1 MADDSGEDISGTE
14 AQAVPVPVHSSRPAS
29 PPDATS
35 VTAAETAELP
45 AEVPAPDGDAGIAT
59 ADGEG
64 LALETQERRKA
75 PEGLVWV
82 VMHNSKALGRFQH
95 VKVLVPKE
103 LTLTELRHFLCGKVG
118 CPFKELH
125 IEIEGK
131 PMWAG
136 REMPLIEVEDRDYR
150 IRWCATTDGKKHT
163 TGISWWRRGR
173 RVNRVAKLMQS
184 KQIGGINAV
193 SWEQGRTVLHFIALN
208 GDTDLFR
215 EAVSDPKADEDLI
228 NVRDKLGDT
237 ALTIAAI
244 TGYVD
249 ILATCLEKEADVEA
263 KNLKGRTALLLA
275 AEHGHS
281 DAVQMLLV
289 ANAELDPGKG
299 TTCPSAMYLA
309 ELNQRDG
316 VVKTIVQH
324 LQDMAGDDEF

>member
-29 PPDATS
+29 PLDATS

-45 AEVPAPDGDAGIAT
+45 AEVPAPGDGDAGIAT

-136 REMPLIEVEDRDYR
+136 REMPLIEAEDRDYR
-150 IRWCATTDGKKHT
+150 IRW
-163 TGISWWRRGR
+163 R

>member
-64 LALETQERRKA
+64 LALEKQERRKA

-136 REMPLIEVEDRDYR
+136 REMPLIEAEDRDYR
-150 IRWCATTDGKKHT
+150 IRW
-163 TGISWWRRGR
+163 R

-193 SWEQGRTVLHFIALN
+193 SWEQRRTVLHFIALN

-299 TTCPSAMYLA
+299 THVIR
-309 ELNQRDG
+309 QRCD
-316 VVKTIVQH
+316 
-324 LQDMAGDDEF
+324 

>member
-1 MADDSGEDISGTE
+1 MAEEESSGNRMAEESEEQDAEAEVSVPDVSISRQVSGTFPTSPDGTME
-14 AQAVPVPVHSSRPAS
+14 DVGVVSASAAASAMPALPEDGDLPNDLPV
-29 PPDATS
+29 
-35 VTAAETAELP
+35 
-45 AEVPAPDGDAGIAT
+45 AEVQK
-59 ADGEG
+59 E
-64 LALETQERRKA
+64 EEERKRA

-82 VMHNSKALGRFQH
+82 SMHNSKATMDRFKN

-103 LTLTELRHFLCGKVG
+103 LTTTELRHFLCGKVG

-136 REMPLIEVEDRDYR
+136 REMPLVEAEERDYR
-150 IRWCATTDGKKHT
+150 IKW
-163 TGISWWRRGR
+163 R
-173 RVNRVAKLMQS
+173 RVNRVAKLMQT
-184 KQIGGINAV
+184 KKIGGINAL
-193 SWEQGRTVLHFIALN
+193 SREHGRTVLHFIALN

-215 EAVSDPKADEDLI
+215 EALMYPKADEDLI

-249 ILATCLEKEADVEA
+249 ILSTCLEKEADVEA
-263 KNLKGRTALLLA
+263 KNLKGRSALLLA

-281 DAVQMLLV
+281 DAVLELLR
-289 ANAELDPGKG
+289 ANANLDPGKG

-316 VVKTIVQH
+316 VVKTIVQY
-324 LQDMAGDDEF
+324 LEDMDGDDEF

>member
-1 MADDSGEDISGTE
+1 MVPSE
-14 AQAVPVPVHSSRPAS
+14 AEEAVSAVVSQKSSRPAS
-29 PPDATS
+29 PLDATS
-35 VTAAETAELP
+35 ADAAAETAELP
-45 AEVPAPDGDAGIAT
+45 EVAT
-59 ADGEG
+59 VDGEG

-131 PMWAG
+131 AMWAG
-136 REMPLIEVEDRDYR
+136 REMPLIEAEERDYR
-150 IRWCATTDGKKHT
+150 IRW
-163 TGISWWRRGR
+163 R

-184 KQIGGINAV
+184 KKIGGINAV
-193 SWEQGRTVLHFIALN
+193 SREQGRTVLHFIALN

-215 EAVSDPKADEDLI
+215 EAVNDPKADEDLI
-228 NVRDKLGDT
+228 NIRDKLGDT

-281 DAVQMLLV
+281 DAVQMLLM

>member
-1 MADDSGEDISGTE
+1 MYICNYT
-14 AQAVPVPVHSSRPAS
+14 
-29 PPDATS
+29 PPH
-35 VTAAETAELP
+35 
-45 AEVPAPDGDAGIAT
+45 
-59 ADGEG
+59 
-64 LALETQERRKA
+64 
-75 PEGLVWV
+75 LV
-82 VMHNSKALGRFQH
+82 RFQH
-95 VKVLVPKE
+95 A
-103 LTLTELRHFLCGKVG
+103 RQ
-118 CPFKELH
+118 
-125 IEIEGK
+125 IEGK

-136 REMPLIEVEDRDYR
+136 REMPLIEAEDRDYR
-150 IRWCATTDGKKHT
+150 IRW
-163 TGISWWRRGR
+163 R

>member
-1 MADDSGEDISGTE
+1 MADEENSAPSE
-14 AQAVPVPVHSSRPAS
+14 AKAGPVHGSRPAS
-29 PPDATS
+29 PHDATS
-35 VTAAETAELP
+35 ATSAERPPELP
-45 AEVPAPDGDAGIAT
+45 AEVPAPGDGHAGDAAA

-64 LALETQERRKA
+64 LVLETQQERRKA

-125 IEIEGK
+125 IEIDGK

-136 REMPLIEVEDRDYR
+136 REMPLIEAEERDYR
-150 IRWCATTDGKKHT
+150 IRW
-163 TGISWWRRGR
+163 R
-173 RVNRVAKLMQS
+173 RVNRVAKLMQT
-184 KQIGGINAV
+184 KKIGGINAV
-193 SWEQGRTVLHFIALN
+193 SQEQGRTVLHFIALN

-249 ILATCLEKEADVEA
+249 ILTTCLEKEADIEA

-324 LQDMAGDDEF
+324 LQDMDGDDEF

>member
-64 LALETQERRKA
+64 LALEKQERRKA

-136 REMPLIEVEDRDYR
+136 REMPLIEAEDRDYR
-150 IRWCATTDGKKHT
+150 IRW
-163 TGISWWRRGR
+163 R

-193 SWEQGRTVLHFIALN
+193 SWEQRRTVLHFIALN

>member
-136 REMPLIEVEDRDYR
+136 REMPLIEAEDRDYR
-150 IRWCATTDGKKHT
+150 IRW
-163 TGISWWRRGR
+163 R

-193 SWEQGRTVLHFIALN
+193 SWEQRRTVLHFIALN

>member
-64 LALETQERRKA
+64 LALEKQERRKA

-136 REMPLIEVEDRDYR
+136 REMPLIEAEDRDYR
-150 IRWCATTDGKKHT
+150 IRW
-163 TGISWWRRGR
+163 R

-263 KNLKGRTALLLA
+263 KNLTGRTALLLA